1 MRQVRRLRDRGRAH
15 ESVSASSGS
24 ASAATDTS
32 RERGANV
39 GAAPAPGGASGL
51 HNRTLRGSG
60 RPAVAFMSGEQSF
73 HALVR
78 AMPCLLLVY
87 SLFYLLLN
95 RYFILIFEKWPPAR
109 GHPFIESVL
118 ATSYEVLCV
127 CVCVCA
133 WLCVAVCVCV
143 YTYVLLVFLI
153 FFLAGGLLLMF
164 QSLLELVAPS
174 VTTGGGVQECAVPT
188 GHAPWW
194 MCT

>member
-1 MRQVRRLRDRGRAH
+1 MHWFVPCLVCCLFIRYFIYYLIV
-15 ESVSASSGS
+15 
-24 ASAATDTS
+24 TS
-32 RERGANV
+32 FLY
-39 GAAPAPGGASGL
+39 SK
-51 HNRTLRGSG
+51 SG
-60 RPAVAFMSGEQSF
+60 RPREDT
-73 HALVR
+73 R
-78 AMPCLLLVY
+78 LL
-87 SLFYLLLN
+87 SQC
-95 RYFILIFEKWPPAR
+95 WPQVMR
-109 GHPFIESVL
+109 C
-118 ATSYEVLCV
+118 CV